1 MPDYTNNPKP
11 AHPTRGVQTDADQT
25 PDHSDDDVVTV
36 DVRRG
41 LGRRRTPS
49 ASQRASGAAGGSSD
63 YAHNGGESS
72 SLPRGR
78 RGHRARRGLGV
89 VLLIVVAWVAAIVW
103 AGFSGWGHVNR
114 VDALPQVADRPSAGS
129 GHNYILVGSDSR
141 AGLSKAE
148 RKKLATGN
156 QPGQRTDSIMLVHLG
171 SGEPTLVSIPRDSYV
186 PIRGHHSN
194 KINAAYSLGGPQLL
208 IDTVEQVSGLRVDGF
223 IEIGFGGFASVVDSL
238 DGVDMCLKNP
248 MNDKKAGIKLKAGCQ
263 TLDGANALGY
273 VRARYSD
280 PLGDFGR
287 VQRQRQFLGALLGK
301 AASPANVLLP
311 WRLHS
316 ISTAGAEALTVDKDA
331 SALDVAKVML
341 AIRDIGRGH
350 GISTTV
356 PVSNPNLQTSA
367 GSAVKWD
374 SAKALALFND
384 LKLDRPLSIKP

>member
-1 MPDYTNNPKP
+1 
-11 AHPTRGVQTDADQT
+11 
-25 PDHSDDDVVTV
+25 
-36 DVRRG
+36 
-41 LGRRRTPS
+41 
-49 ASQRASGAAGGSSD
+49 
-63 YAHNGGESS
+63 
-72 SLPRGR
+72 
-78 RGHRARRGLGV
+78 
-89 VLLIVVAWVAAIVW
+89 
-103 AGFSGWGHVNR
+103 
-114 VDALPQVADRPSAGS
+114 
-129 GHNYILVGSDSR
+129 
-141 AGLSKAE
+141 
-148 RKKLATGN
+148 
-156 QPGQRTDSIMLVHLG
+156 
-171 SGEPTLVSIPRDSYV
+171 
-186 PIRGHHSN
+186 
-194 KINAAYSLGGPQLL
+194 
-208 IDTVEQVSGLRVDGF
+208 VEQVSGLRVDGF